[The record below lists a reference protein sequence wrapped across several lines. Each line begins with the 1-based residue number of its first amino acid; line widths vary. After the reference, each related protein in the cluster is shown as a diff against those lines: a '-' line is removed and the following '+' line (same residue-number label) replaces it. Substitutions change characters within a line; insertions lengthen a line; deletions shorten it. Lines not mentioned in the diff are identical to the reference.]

1 MALLN
6 KRPHAVMLP
15 FPAQGPINAMMQL
28 AQILYA
34 RGFYITF
41 VNTQYVQERIS
52 RSGSVESVKSPPDFR
67 FETLPDG
74 LPPEHGRT
82 SKLAELSRSFTDN
95 GPPYFDKL
103 MDKLKHSQPDGVPP
117 VTCIVSDGLVSFPQK
132 IARKLGVP
140 RVSFWTHSACGFSTY
155 FFAPLLV
162 EKGYIPLK
170 DERCLTNGYMEQII
184 PSIPG
189 LPHLRI
195 KDLSFSLL
203 RMNMLEFVKSE
214 GQAALEADLIL
225 LNTFEDL
232 DRPVIDA
239 LRDRLP
245 PLYTIGPLGLLSES
259 ANDTISDISASMW
272 TEETSCVKWLD
283 CQDPSSVIYVS
294 FGSITVMS
302 REELLEIAWGL
313 EASKQPFLWVI
324 RPGLIDGQ
332 PDVLPTEFLE
342 RVKDRS
348 FLVRWAPQMKVLSH
362 PSVGGFLT
370 HSGWNSTL
378 ESICAGVPMI
388 SRPFLAEQPTNG
400 RFASE
405 VWKIGVAMSEDVKRE
420 DVEDLVRRLMRGE
433 EGQQMRKTVG
443 ELRDAS
449 IRAVR
454 EGGSSYTSMEKFV
467 QEIKR
472 GLDCE

>member
-1 MALLN
+1 
-6 KRPHAVMLP
+6 
-15 FPAQGPINAMMQL
+15 
-28 AQILYA
+28 
-34 RGFYITF
+34 
-41 VNTQYVQERIS
+41 
-52 RSGSVESVKSPPDFR
+52 
-67 FETLPDG
+67 
-74 LPPEHGRT
+74 
-82 SKLAELSRSFTDN
+82 
-95 GPPYFDKL
+95 
-103 MDKLKHSQPDGVPP
+103 
-117 VTCIVSDGLVSFPQK
+117 
-132 IARKLGVP
+132 
-140 RVSFWTHSACGFSTY
+140 
-155 FFAPLLV
+155 
-162 EKGYIPLK
+162 
-170 DERCLTNGYMEQII
+170 MEQII
-184 PSIPG
+184 PCIPG

-259 ANDTISDISASMW
+259 GNDTISDISASMW

-332 PDVLPTEFLE
+332 PDVLPAEFLE

-400 RFASE
+400 RFVSE
-405 VWKIGVAMSEDVKRE
+405 VWKIGMAMSEDVKRE
-420 DVEDLVRRLMRGE
+420 DVEDLVRRLMRSE

-449 IRAVR
+449 MRAVR
-454 EGGSSYTSMEKFV
+454 QGGSSHNSMEKFV
-467 QEIKR
+467 QEIQR
-472 GLDCE
+472 GLTNP